1 MLSHCRKFSALNIR
15 TPNSAPSIALRCAID
30 TAENFGII
38 FEAQKLGFGLNEVI
52 EDDVAEVDF
61 RDSDGKHFDIVRER
75 FWR

>member
-1 MLSHCRKFSALNIR
+1 M
-15 TPNSAPSIALRCAID
+15 D
-30 TAENFGII
+30 
-38 FEAQKLGFGLNEVI
+38 FGLDEVT